1 MYYGYYFVLLCTET
15 FKRLNDMTETEYLEM
30 KKKIR
35 AYEYNQQR
43 KEMKRIQ
50 KVKPSISDL
59 DISVRL
65 YNILKENGIET
76 IDEMLTKRFNEF
88 VRLRNFGKVTTR
100 ELVKLYEEKNWEFQS
115 DPLWDDYYKR
125 NGYI

>member
-15 FKRLNDMTETEYLEM
+15 FKRLNDMTENEYLEM

-65 YNILKENGIET
+65 YNILKENKIET
-76 IDEMLTKRFNEF
+76 IDELLSKKFNEF

>member
-1 MYYGYYFVLLCTET
+1 
-15 FKRLNDMTETEYLEM
+15 MTETEYLEM

-65 YNILKENGIET
+65 YNILKENKIET
-76 IDEMLTKRFNEF
+76 IDELLSKKFNEF